1 VNIFIAIIGLSLL
14 VLVHEAG
21 HFFTARAVGMS
32 PRRFYVGFPP
42 AIAKIKRKGIEYG
55 IGAVPLG
62 GYVKIPG
69 MHRPAPSDL
78 NTFFGPALEEAPE
91 ILAPIDRV
99 KRKLDEGDM
108 EGARGQLPALAEAL
122 QHVDISRM
130 ARRSAEKGL
139 NELADGLGADAYWRQ
154 RTWRK
159 VLVIFAGPGT
169 NLLFAVILFATLF
182 VVGSGGYRLG
192 FSMETNAPI
201 VHDVRAD
208 HPAAKIGLQPGDRI
222 LKINGQRVTD
232 VSQVP
237 NLIQDSKGGEV
248 TLTIHRKGNPGP
260 IVLRPVRPRRE
271 PKLSVP
277 RATWESVKL
286 TGVITKEIG
295 ASLSRL
301 VRGNRKEVSSPVG
314 IVEGSSEALSQGAQT
329 YLWVLGLLSLS
340 LALLNLLPFLP
351 LDGGHIVFSLI
362 EGIRGR
368 AVGREVYERASAIGI
383 AIVLLLFF
391 IGLSNDIGNL
401 GN

>member
-1 VNIFIAIIGLSLL
+1 MNIFIAIVGLSVL

-21 HFFTARAVGMS
+21 HFFSARAVGMS
-32 PRRFYVGFPP
+32 PRRFYIGFPP
-42 AIAKIKRKGIEYG
+42 ALAKVKRKGIEYG

-78 NTFFGPALEEAPE
+78 STFFGQALEEAPQ
-91 ILAPIDRV
+91 LVAPIDRI

-108 EGARGQLPALAEAL
+108 EGARSQLPALAEAL
-122 QHVDISRM
+122 QQVDLSRM

-154 RTWRK
+154 RTWKK

-169 NLLFAVILFATLF
+169 NLLFAIILFAALF
-182 VVGSGGYRLG
+182 VAGSGGYRLG

-208 HPAAKIGLQPGDRI
+208 HPAAKIGLLPGDRI
-222 LKINGQRVTD
+222 LRINGQHVQN

-237 NLIQDSKGGEV
+237 DLIQQTHG
-248 TLTIHRKGNPGP
+248 GP
-260 IVLRPVRPRRE
+260 ITLLVRHKGDTAPTVLRSVRPRKE

-277 RATWESVKL
+277 QATWQSVKL

-314 IVEGSSEALSQGAQT
+314 IVEGSSEALSHGLQT
-329 YLWVLGLLSLS
+329 YFWVLGLLSLS

-383 AIVLLLFF
+383 AVVLLLFF

>member
-1 VNIFIAIIGLSLL
+1 MNIFIAIVGLSLL

-42 AIAKIKRKGIEYG
+42 ALAKVRRKGIEYG

-78 NTFFGPALEEAPE
+78 AAFFGPALEEAPQ
-91 ILAPIDRV
+91 LVAPIDRI

-122 QHVDISRM
+122 QHVDVSRM

-154 RTWRK
+154 RTWKK

-182 VVGSGGYRLG
+182 VIGSGGYRLG
-192 FSMETNAPI
+192 FSMETNAPV

-208 HPAAKIGLQPGDRI
+208 HPAAQIGLQAGDRI
-222 LKINGQRVTD
+222 LRINGQKVTD

-237 NLIQDSKGGEV
+237 DLIQQSHGREIA
-248 TLTIHRKGNPGP
+248 LLIRRKGQSDPMTLGP
-260 IVLRPVRPRRE
+260 IRPRAE

-277 RATWESVKL
+277 QATWESVKL

-314 IVEGSSEALSQGAQT
+314 IVEGSSEALAQGMQT

-383 AIVLLLFF
+383 AVVLLLFF

>member
-1 VNIFIAIIGLSLL
+1 MNIFIAIIGLSLL

-21 HFFTARAVGMS
+21 HFFSARAVGMS

-42 AIAKIKRKGIEYG
+42 ALAKVKRKGIEYG

-78 NTFFGPALEEAPE
+78 STFFGQALEEAPQ
-91 ILAPIDRV
+91 LVAPIDRI

-108 EGARGQLPALAEAL
+108 ESARAQLPALAEAL

-154 RTWRK
+154 RTWKK

-192 FSMETNAPI
+192 FSMETNAPV

-208 HPAAKIGLQPGDRI
+208 HPAAKIGLRPGDRI
-222 LKINGQRVTD
+222 LRINGQPVQD
-232 VSQVP
+232 VSEVP
-237 NLIQDSKGGEV
+237 GLIQQSKGGEV
-248 TLTIHRKGNPGP
+248 TLVVRRKGNAEP
-260 IVLRPVRPRRE
+260 IVLGPVRPRHE
-271 PKLSVP
+271 PRLSVP
-277 RATWESVKL
+277 QATWQSVKL

-314 IVEGSSEALSQGAQT
+314 IVEGSSEALSQGLET

-383 AIVLLLFF
+383 AVVLLLFF

>member
-383 AIVLLLFF
+383 AVVLLLFF

>member
-42 AIAKIKRKGIEYG
+42 ALAKIKRKGIEYG

-69 MHRPAPSDL
+69 MHRPAPSDVD
-78 NTFFGPALEEAPE
+78 TFFGPAKDEAPQLVGPLE
-91 ILAPIDRV
+91 RLKRSLA
-99 KRKLDEGDM
+99 EGDM
-108 EGARGQLPALAEAL
+108 AEARTHL
-122 QHVDISRM
+122 PELARALENVDISRM
-130 ARRSAEKGL
+130 ARRGAEKGL

-154 RTWRK
+154 RTWKK

-192 FSMETNAPI
+192 FSMETNAPV
-201 VHDVRAD
+201 VHDVRAN
-208 HPAAKIGLQPGDRI
+208 HPAAQIGLQPGDRI
-222 LKINGQRVTD
+222 LKINGHTVRD

-237 NLIQDSKGGEV
+237 DLIQQSKGAPIKLV
-248 TLTIHRKGNPGP
+248 IRRKGEKGTM
-260 IVLRPVRPRRE
+260 VLGPVRPKTE
-271 PKLSVP
+271 PRLSVP
-277 RATWESVKL
+277 QATWESVKL
-286 TGVITKEIG
+286 TAVITKEIG

-314 IVEGSSEALSQGAQT
+314 IVEGSSEALAQGLQT

-383 AIVLLLFF
+383 ALVLLLFF

>member
-1 VNIFIAIIGLSLL
+1 MNIFIAIIGLSLL

-21 HFFTARAVGMS
+21 HFFSARAVGMS

-42 AIAKIKRKGIEYG
+42 ALAKVKRKGIEYG

-78 NTFFGPALEEAPE
+78 STFFGQALEEAPQ
-91 ILAPIDRV
+91 LVAPIDRI

-108 EGARGQLPALAEAL
+108 EGARSQLPALAEAL
-122 QHVDISRM
+122 HQVDVSRM

-154 RTWRK
+154 RTWKK

-169 NLLFAVILFATLF
+169 NLLFAIIIFAALF

-208 HPAAKIGLQPGDRI
+208 HPAAKIGLVPGDRI
-222 LKINGQRVTD
+222 LRINGQRVQD

-237 NLIQDSKGGEV
+237 DLIQQSHG
-248 TLTIHRKGNPGP
+248 GP
-260 IVLRPVRPRRE
+260 ITLLVRHKGDAAPTALRRIRPRKE

-277 RATWESVKL
+277 EATWQSVKL

-314 IVEGSSEALSQGAQT
+314 IVEGSSEALAQGAQT

-383 AIVLLLFF
+383 AVVLLLFF